1 MNITVKNV
9 KHYPTMSE
17 ETLCFEASIYIDG
30 KSAGGVSNRGYGGCN
45 SYDNHT
51 TEATLNAYAKTLPQF
66 ESVVTDPTT
75 NLPMLLSQDADML
88 ISDLVNR
95 WLSARDLK
103 RALKKKIVFVS
114 DHNRLMELTPI
125 TLANLARVNDKQV
138 LNTMPFDDALALYLS
153 MA

>member
-9 KHYPTMSE
+9 KHYPSMSE
-17 ETLCFEASIYIDG
+17 ETLCFEAIIYING

-51 TEATLNAYAKTLPQF
+51 TEATLNAYAKTLPKFQ
-66 ESVVTDPTT
+66 SVVTDPTT
-75 NLPMLLSQDADML
+75 NLPMMLEQDADML

-103 RALKKKIVFVS
+103 RALKKKIVFVG
-114 DHNRLMELTPI
+114 DNNRLMELTPL
-125 TLANLARVNDKQV
+125 TFANLTKMRHKQV
-138 LNTMPFDDALALYLS
+138 LNSMPFDDALALYLG

>member
-9 KHYPTMSE
+9 KHYPSMSE

-66 ESVVTDPTT
+66 ASVVTDPTT
-75 NLPMLLSQDADML
+75 NLPMMLSQDADML

-103 RALKKKIVFVS
+103 RALKKKIVFVN
-114 DHNRLMELTPI
+114 DHNRLMELTPM
-125 TLANLARVNDKQV
+125 TPANLARLSGKQV

>member
-30 KSAGGVSNRGYGGCN
+30 KAAGGVSNRGYGGCN

-66 ESVVTDPTT
+66 ASVVTDPTT
-75 NLPMLLSQDADML
+75 NLPMMLSQDADML

-103 RALKKKIVFVS
+103 KALKKKIVFVN
-114 DHNRLMELTPI
+114 DHNRLMELTPM
-125 TLANLARVNDKQV
+125 TPANLARLSGKQV

>member
-9 KHYPTMSE
+9 KHYPSMSE
-17 ETLCFEASIYIDG
+17 ETLCFEATIYING
-30 KSAGGVSNRGYGGCN
+30 KSAGRVSNRGYGGCN

-51 TEATLNAYAKTLPQF
+51 TEATLNAYAKTLPKF
-66 ESVVTDPTT
+66 ESVVSDPTT
-75 NLPMLLSQDADML
+75 NLPMLLEQDADML

-103 RALKKKIVFVS
+103 KALKKKVVFVS
-114 DHNRLMELTPI
+114 DHNRLMELTPL
-125 TLANLARVNDKQV
+125 TPANLARMSGKQV
-138 LNTMPFDDALALYLS
+138 LNTMPFEAALDLYLS

>member
-1 MNITVKNV
+1 MNITVKKV
-9 KHYPTMSE
+9 KHYPSMSQ
-17 ETLCFEASIYIDG
+17 ETLCFEANIYING

-66 ESVVTDPTT
+66 ASVVTDPTT
-75 NLPMLLSQDADML
+75 NLPMMLSQDADML

-114 DHNRLMELTPI
+114 DHNRLMELTPM
-125 TLANLARVNDKQV
+125 TPANLARLSGKQV

>member
-9 KHYPTMSE
+9 KHYPSMSQ
-17 ETLCFEASIYIDG
+17 ETLCFEATIYIDG
-30 KSAGGVSNRGYGGCN
+30 KSAGRVSNRGYGGCN

-75 NLPMLLSQDADML
+75 NLPMMLEQDADML
-88 ISDLVNR
+88 ISNLVNR

-103 RALKKKIVFVS
+103 KALQNKIVYVS
-114 DHNRLMELTPI
+114 DHNRLMALTP
-125 TLANLARVNDKQV
+125 LSHANMARMRGKQV
-138 LNTMPFDDALALYLS
+138 LNIMPFEAALDLYIS